1 MRIMDKFV
9 ISSTGL
15 SMNYMPHY
23 IAKELGYFRDVDLE
37 VTSTVPIPWINVLK
51 EIDAGIAQ
59 VVEGGIW
66 VPLIYLDR
74 VRSYPSFAKI
84 ASRCPLVI
92 VSREPV
98 DGFDWK
104 MLENK
109 RLLIAG
115 GDGASHGL
123 FVLGCARE
131 AGVDLS
137 KVSLVNNFMA
147 ATLVDLFCGG
157 FGDMIVLP
165 VEFAAQLVAEK
176 KGHVFADLTVR
187 GGEVPWSV
195 YYGTPE
201 FLDHPGNLAGRFTLA
216 LQRATT
222 WLQEHDAADCE
233 DIIRRN
239 WPKVELEK
247 AIGVINMFKREGMW
261 TPSVEIEE
269 PILARWQGFLV
280 GAGLLDAPKPY
291 QKVVDSRPY
300 QYVKEKLK

>member
-1 MRIMDKFV
+1 MDKFV

-37 VTSTVPIPWINVLK
+37 VSSTVPIPWINVLK
-51 EIDAGIAQ
+51 EIDAGIAH

-98 DGFDWK
+98 DQFDWK

-109 RLLIAG
+109 KLLIAG

-131 AGVDLS
+131 AGVDLN

-165 VEFAAQLVAEK
+165 VELAAQLVAEK

-195 YYGTPE
+195 YYGTTE

-222 WLQEHDAADCE
+222 WLQGHDARDCE

-239 WPKVELEK
+239 WPKVEFEK
-247 AIGVINMFKREGMW
+247 AVGVINMFKREGMW

-280 GAGLLDAPKPY
+280 GADLLDAPKPY

-300 QYVKEKLK
+300 QYAKEKLK